1 MILTQLSLGSSF
13 TADWDK
19 NHIHSCFFFSFFK
32 AVKIMKSY
40 CLSGLMKWAGNSD
53 SETHVKRLNPTSRT
67 EIKRK
72 PRKYLFLETPCI
84 TSLLANSET
93 QSRIENNSSTIS
105 ISEDP
110 PTNQTAFRENQD
122 LCQTALPIFFI
133 ISKCL
138 NKPLQ

>member
-19 NHIHSCFFFSFFK
+19 NHVHSCFFFSVFK

-72 PRKYLFLETPCI
+72 PRKYLFLETPC
-84 TSLLANSET
+84 TANLCP
-93 QSRIENNSSTIS
+93 RI
-105 ISEDP
+105 
-110 PTNQTAFRENQD
+110 QTKSKRIQEVVNQD
-122 LCQTALPIFFI
+122 GSS
-133 ISKCL
+133 SK
-138 NKPLQ
+138 LQMQLGK